1 MLEKTLNYDNTIK
14 NYEDRTEMLRL
25 IVDLVAA
32 TVYADNPEWSVDE
45 QVAKDIRLID
55 SIAERQY
62 IKN

>member
-1 MLEKTLNYDNTIK
+1 MEKTLNYDNTIK

-32 TVYADNPEWSVDE
+32 TVYADNPECSVDE
-45 QVAKDIRLID
+45 QVAKDIQLID